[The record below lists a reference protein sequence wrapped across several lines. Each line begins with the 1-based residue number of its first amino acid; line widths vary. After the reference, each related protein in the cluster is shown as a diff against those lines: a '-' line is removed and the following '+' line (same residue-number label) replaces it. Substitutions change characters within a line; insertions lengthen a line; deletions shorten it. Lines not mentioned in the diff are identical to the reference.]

1 MPLSPCAGHS
11 PCSRLTQKFIYCE
24 NTPRNIPRTDEAK
37 LSYQPFFLCPFPLT
51 LLGPALVKKRLFLL
65 ECVQLAVV
73 LSQWA
78 VGARSG
84 CSCTR
89 HYPSRCGS
97 APQQKLTRPL
107 SLCPLPGSTWK
118 EAGSP
123 RGGEGEINFTGELWH
138 LVGRSGQ
145 RGLVSSLGRP
155 QVAVFP
161 HPGPEACPGS
171 SAIRPSL

>member
-1 MPLSPCAGHS
+1 MSQEVSVPPSPCAGHS

-97 APQQKLTRPL
+97 APQASPG
-107 SLCPLPGSTWK
+107 SAHPASFPLPTARQHLERSWESKG
-118 EAGSP
+118 
-123 RGGEGEINFTGELWH
+123 RG
-138 LVGRSGQ
+138 R
-145 RGLVSSLGRP
+145 
-155 QVAVFP
+155 
-161 HPGPEACPGS
+161 
-171 SAIRPSL
+171 